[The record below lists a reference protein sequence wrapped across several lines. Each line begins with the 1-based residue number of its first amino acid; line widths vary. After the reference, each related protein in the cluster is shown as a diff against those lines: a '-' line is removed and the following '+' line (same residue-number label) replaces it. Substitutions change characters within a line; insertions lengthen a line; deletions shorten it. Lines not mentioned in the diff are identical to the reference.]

1 MNTLKTIQTLA
12 KIAKIVSKIVFICC
26 IIGICGCIIGII
38 GFAIGAEVL
47 KINGINIEEFLQNE
61 AEISSGTLYC
71 YMAAGIFI
79 CLGESVVAK
88 FAEIYFRHEIS
99 QGTPFSKEGVTEL
112 FRLGILTI
120 CMPLAAIIFADITQS
135 IIAHAIENAVVL
147 ELNGST
153 SIGTGL
159 SFLIL
164 SLLCKLGAEQR
175 EQFCKEAADDGT
187 ETETKADND
196 AAQ

>member
-38 GFAIGAEVL
+38 CFAIGTETL
-47 KINGINIEEFLQNE
+47 KINGINIEEFLQSE
-61 AEISSGTLYC
+61 AGISSGTLYC
-71 YMAAGIFI
+71 YMTAGVFI
-79 CLGESVVAK
+79 CLGEGVVAK

-99 QGTPFSKEGVTEL
+99 QGTPFFKEGVREL

-120 CMPLAAIIFADITQS
+120 CMPLVAIIFADIAQS
-135 IIAHAIENAVVL
+135 IIAHAIENSVAL

-164 SLLCKLGAEQR
+164 SLLCKLGVEQS
-175 EQFCKEAADDGT
+175 EQFCKKSANDSMETDHKANNAA
-187 ETETKADND
+187 E
-196 AAQ
+196 Q